1 MQQADSTTILTL
13 NDVKEHFD
21 HWRTTRIKQS
31 KIPYSL
37 WSEVKTLIGRYPIS
51 QITTALRVNAHQISA
66 GVAAKSDFTFVA
78 IRPNASSA
86 PTTKLAP
93 SARTTS
99 EATCTFEI
107 HSPSGG
113 ILKISAFPVA
123 SMATIINQFVGA

>member
-1 MQQADSTTILTL
+1 MQQADPITTLTL
-13 NDVKEHFD
+13 NDVKQHFD
-21 HWRTTRIKQS
+21 HWRITRIKQS
-31 KIPYSL
+31 KIPDSL

-51 QITTALRVNAHQISA
+51 QITTALRVNAHQVSA
-66 GVAAKSDFTFVA
+66 GVASKSDFTFVSV
-78 IRPNASSA
+78 RPNASPA

-107 HSPSGG
+107 HRPNGV

-123 SMATIINQFVGA
+123 SMATIINQFVGT